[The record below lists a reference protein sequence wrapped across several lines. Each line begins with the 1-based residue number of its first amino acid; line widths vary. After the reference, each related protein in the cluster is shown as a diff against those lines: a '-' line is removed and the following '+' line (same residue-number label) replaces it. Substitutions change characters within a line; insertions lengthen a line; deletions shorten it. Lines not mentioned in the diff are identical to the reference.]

1 MAKIVLIDDDPLVRA
16 VLAGFLRVDNH
27 QVLEAESGKQG
38 LSLLAKEQ
46 PDLVITDIVMPDTD
60 GFELIMA
67 LANQENPQRII
78 AISGGS
84 RSMQQ
89 EMLIGVAQ
97 SMPVNRVLA
106 KPVSCETLL
115 SAVTEALHSPPP
127 QRCFVT
133 HV

>member
-1 MAKIVLIDDDPLVRA
+1 MAKIVLIDDDPLVRS
-16 VLAGFLRVDNH
+16 VLSGFLQIAKH
-27 QVLEAESGKQG
+27 QVLEAESGKKG
-38 LSLLAKEQ
+38 LSLLEKEQ

-60 GFELIMA
+60 GFELIMN
-67 LANQENPQRII
+67 LANQANPQRII

-97 SMPVNRVLA
+97 SMPVNKVLA

-115 SAVTEALHSPPP
+115 AAVTEALNSPPP
-127 QRCFVT
+127 KRCFVT
-133 HV
+133 V